1 MIFSPRRWPRCL
13 WGLRRRRRPIVRLWD
28 AELNYVSTLTDGG
41 RESWG
46 EYLRRLLRAAT
57 RPASPHREVLECA
70 SGASIT
76 IDM

>member
-1 MIFSPRRWPRCL
+1 MIGAWRWPRFL
-13 WGLRRRRRPIVRLWD
+13 DPLRRRRRPIVRLWD
-28 AELNYVSTLTDGG
+28 ADFNYVSTLSHGG

-46 EYLRRLLRAAT
+46 EYLRRLARAAT
-57 RPASPHREVLECA
+57 RPASPYREVLECS